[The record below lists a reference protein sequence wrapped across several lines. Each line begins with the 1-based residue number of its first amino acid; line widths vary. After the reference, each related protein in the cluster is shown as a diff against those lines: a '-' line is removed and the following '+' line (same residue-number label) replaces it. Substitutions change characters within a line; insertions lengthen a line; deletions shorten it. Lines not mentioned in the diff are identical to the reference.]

1 MWSLAIVG
9 IVIVFFMQL
18 IFGQLLHEVRVQSV
32 RARTDVAALFRSY
45 ASASEQLLNHHAQG
59 EVKRRKMR
67 QVLTAMHMEWV
78 NTDAWCDNFSGKSG
92 KCLWG
97 AFISRSH
104 VYIFR
109 KNISY
114 GDNVLLHG
122 AFAELLRWGA
132 EPDQIGFK
140 HGSSLIDG
148 RGKRIGSPLARQLPG
163 GVRKFVSDGALVEIL

>member
-18 IFGQLLHEVRVQSV
+18 IFGELLHEVRVQSV

-45 ASASEQLLNHHAQG
+45 ASASEQLLHHHSQG
-59 EVKRRKMR
+59 EVSRRKMR
-67 QVLTAMHMEWV
+67 QVLTAMRMEWV
-78 NTDAWCDNFSGKSG
+78 NTDAWCDNVSG

-97 AFISRSH
+97 AFISGSH

-140 HGSSLIDG
+140 NGSRLIDG
-148 RGKRIGSPLARQLPG
+148 RGKRIGSPLARQLPD

>member
-1 MWSLAIVG
+1 MWPLAIVS
-9 IVIVFFMQL
+9 VVVVFFMQL

-45 ASASEQLLNHHAQG
+45 ASAGVQLLEHHAQG
-59 EVKRRKMR
+59 KVRRRNM
-67 QVLTAMHMEWV
+67 QQALTTLHMEWV
-78 NTDAWCDNFSGKSG
+78 NTDAWCDNFSSQ
-92 KCLWG
+92 CLWG
-97 AFISRSH
+97 GFISGTH

-109 KNISY
+109 KNISA

-140 HGSSLIDG
+140 RGSWLIDG
-148 RGKRIGSPLARQLPG
+148 KGKRIENQLARRLPG
-163 GVRKFVSDGALVEIL
+163 DVREFVSDGALVEIL